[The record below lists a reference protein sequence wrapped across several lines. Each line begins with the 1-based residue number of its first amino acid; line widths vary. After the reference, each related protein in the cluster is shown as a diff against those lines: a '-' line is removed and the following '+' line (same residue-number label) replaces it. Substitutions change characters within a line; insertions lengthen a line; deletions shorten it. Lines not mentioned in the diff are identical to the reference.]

1 MHTAE
6 RNYEMACERK
16 WQREEDAADEL
27 AEQVAELATDY
38 AVAGW
43 TKLSESPEAAVEYA
57 EDWALEFCQSE
68 QVFWRVAH
76 FAAFM
81 RQHGPLDGA
90 ALAAIGARVVAE
102 LDTII
107 DAAAKQQAEECLL

>member
-6 RNYEMACERK
+6 RNNEMACERK

-27 AEQVAELATDY
+27 AEQIAEMATDY

-43 TKLSESPEAAVEYA
+43 TKLTDSPEAALDYF
-57 EDWALEFCQSE
+57 EDWSADPIQI
-68 QVFWRVAH
+68 VGRIAH

-81 RQHGPLDGA
+81 RQHGPLDGPS
-90 ALAAIGARVVAE
+90 LAAIGARVIAE
-102 LDTII
+102 LESVI
-107 DAAAKQQAEECLL
+107 DEAAKFQAEERLL

>member
-27 AEQVAELATDY
+27 AEQIAEMATDY

-43 TKLSESPEAAVEYA
+43 TKLSESPEAALDYF
-57 EDWALEFCQSE
+57 EDWNPDPIQILG
-68 QVFWRVAH
+68 RVAH

-90 ALAAIGARVVAE
+90 ALAAIGARVIAE
-102 LDTII
+102 VEAVI
-107 DAAAKQQAEECLL
+107 DEAAQFQAEGRLL